1 MPPEAPERYEALLR
15 TMTRLV
21 RDPEAPAGLA
31 ADAAGFLAAGGLGP
45 DDAAQLAAFG
55 AHRLQIYRRH
65 IGRMMERAVRQ
76 EIPRTAARLGPA
88 FATWVGRWLAEEAPR
103 SPYFRDLAFELV
115 AWAAPRWAVDAGH
128 DGMPSYLGD
137 LARHELAYF
146 EVAAS
151 PEGEDAAP
159 PAEID
164 LERRVRFSASTR
176 ICRYDHAVHRLDAAL
191 DARDVPERAPT
202 ALLAYRDEDHD
213 VRFLELTPL
222 AAAILERLS
231 RGEPLGQGV
240 RGACDALGATVDAAV
255 IQSTAALLE
264 DLIARRAIL
273 GGEA

>member
-1 MPPEAPERYEALLR
+1 MPPEGERYEALLR

-45 DDAAQLAAFG
+45 EDAAQLAAFG

-103 SPYFRDLAFELV
+103 SPYFRDLSFELV
-115 AWAAPRWAVDAGH
+115 DWAVPRWAGDPGVPA
-128 DGMPSYLGD
+128 YLGD

-151 PEGEDAAP
+151 PEGEEGAP
-159 PAEID
+159 LAEID
-164 LERRVRFSASTR
+164 LDRRVRFSASAR
-176 ICRYDHAVHRLDAAL
+176 ICRYEHAVHRLDAAL
-191 DARDVPERAPT
+191 DARDVPERTPT

-213 VRFLELTPL
+213 VRFLDLTPL

-240 RGACDALGATVDAAV
+240 RGACAALGAVMDATV